1 MDPASGCCKPTIN
14 FSKTLFPVPLR
25 PSTVS
30 ASPRATSRS
39 MPSRTTC
46 SPNALRSPL
55 TRTAGPS
62 VSVSL
67 VARPSPLLVLFEEH
81 DDQLGQ
87 DHVGQDDEERSDDHG
102 GGGGPSRAR
111 GTARRAHPR
120 KTSDEPDQQAEDHRL
135 EGRREEI

>member
-1 MDPASGCCKPTIN
+1 MEPASGCCRPTIN

-62 VSVSL
+62 ASVSL
-67 VARPSPLLVLFEEH
+67 VARPSFAIVLFEEH

-87 DHVGQDDEERSDDHG
+87 DHVGQDDEERGDDHRAG
-102 GGGGPSRAR
+102 GRSSHAL
-111 GTARRAHPR
+111 GTPRRAHPL
-120 KTSDEPDQQAEDHRL
+120 KTTHEPD
-135 EGRREEI
+135 

>member
-1 MDPASGCCKPTIN
+1 MDPASGCCRPMIN

-67 VARPSPLLVLFEEH
+67 VARPSPLMVLFEEH

-87 DHVGQDDEERSDDHG
+87 GHVRQDDEVRGDDHG
-102 GGGGPSRAR
+102 AGGGSSHAR
-111 GTARRAHPR
+111 GTTRRAHPL
-120 KTSDEPDQQAEDHRL
+120 KTTDGPDQQTEDHRL
-135 EGRREEI
+135 